1 MGKLT
6 GRIAAFEAAPPPV
19 SMPPPKPAKPKP
31 SAPPEQPA
39 PAPPVKQASQLLA
52 ELAKLKEQN
61 AELKS
66 ARRSITSDTS
76 SRRKSIE
83 DDAPSE
89 RQSAA
94 VLDRLATPAEVAV
107 PAEGMSIPELK
118 LSTGTKSSKSSLES
132 GSPNVLPLSTGST
145 RKGSGH
151 HGHHHKKGPVPR
163 SSDASARDSM
173 DVDLSD
179 RMSSFGSSIG
189 SAMTSAST
197 ATAIADAA
205 AQQELQ
211 EMRKKLGMLM
221 LGGDMSGGQAG
232 THAALTLSNAVT
244 NLSVGCWGQ
253 VTELEPLPQANLR
266 KWRQQI
272 RWHTEPLGMIVVKG
286 TATKKLDD
294 GSEIEVMV
302 DSVREDIRVSLPKL
316 EEMDNRMQALFARFS
331 DADWKY
337 RKLTPDE
344 QASAGASGKWWK
356 KVPHLPDG
364 KELPARWVSELTC
377 LVVWAHQQ
385 LRVCRDV
392 QDAAIERMPVP
403 DSFTEKLPKNARDV
417 CKDSLRK
424 AISKDQE
431 PNVAAVLKKEGL
443 SLDDKLG
450 VMELVNNLEK
460 AALIWAHKAEGGKS
474 KKDTLSEHALR
485 FVRAVKHECTSLVQ
499 SELEQ
504 AKLQHNRDVGAAVLE
519 AYSRVLESR
528 CTMMRDCSLEVLAV
542 AKAAP
547 NGLDRILAQGVDAMR
562 MDMWL
567 VSVDE
572 DVAFLKKEETID
584 EPPPEEVK
592 RASAEQNS
600 ASAAERLMAKRTK
613 EEAAALASEVGK
625 FLMESGASDRG
636 NKQANT
642 WEERKKEHDAAVKQ
656 GHTANRA
663 GSTRGAM
670 DKFER
675 ACRAFPKVSTYLS
688 AVNMR
693 FKIGESEHAA
703 CAASYVALLRMK
715 LLPNELE
722 LVQARAAADAVVAT
736 VVVTEVVDVGRA
748 SCKSAPRACGLTC
761 SRRSRRR
768 PTPTR
773 AIDSSGSPP
782 RRTRSCA
789 RCRSGPPLTSVWG
802 RGGGCSPTERRS
814 SRRRSASA

>member
-1 MGKLT
+1 
-6 GRIAAFEAAPPPV
+6 
-19 SMPPPKPAKPKP
+19 
-31 SAPPEQPA
+31 
-39 PAPPVKQASQLLA
+39 
-52 ELAKLKEQN
+52 
-61 AELKS
+61 
-66 ARRSITSDTS
+66 
-76 SRRKSIE
+76 
-83 DDAPSE
+83 
-89 RQSAA
+89 
-94 VLDRLATPAEVAV
+94 
-107 PAEGMSIPELK
+107 
-118 LSTGTKSSKSSLES
+118 
-132 GSPNVLPLSTGST
+132 
-145 RKGSGH
+145 
-151 HGHHHKKGPVPR
+151 
-163 SSDASARDSM
+163 
-173 DVDLSD
+173 
-179 RMSSFGSSIG
+179 
-189 SAMTSAST
+189 
-197 ATAIADAA
+197 
-205 AQQELQ
+205 
-211 EMRKKLGMLM
+211 
-221 LGGDMSGGQAG
+221 
-232 THAALTLSNAVT
+232 
-244 NLSVGCWGQ
+244 
-253 VTELEPLPQANLR
+253 
-266 KWRQQI
+266 
-272 RWHTEPLGMIVVKG
+272 
-286 TATKKLDD
+286 
-294 GSEIEVMV
+294 
-302 DSVREDIRVSLPKL
+302 
-316 EEMDNRMQALFARFS
+316 
-331 DADWKY
+331 
-337 RKLTPDE
+337 
-344 QASAGASGKWWK
+344 
-356 KVPHLPDG
+356 
-364 KELPARWVSELTC
+364 
-377 LVVWAHQQ
+377 
-385 LRVCRDV
+385 
-392 QDAAIERMPVP
+392 
-403 DSFTEKLPKNARDV
+403 
-417 CKDSLRK
+417 
-424 AISKDQE
+424 
-431 PNVAAVLKKEGL
+431 
-443 SLDDKLG
+443 
-450 VMELVNNLEK
+450 
-460 AALIWAHKAEGGKS
+460 
-474 KKDTLSEHALR
+474 
-485 FVRAVKHECTSLVQ
+485 
-499 SELEQ
+499 
-504 AKLQHNRDVGAAVLE
+504 VLE

-547 NGLDRILAQGVDAMR
+547 NGLDGILAQGVDAMR

-736 VVVTEVVDVGRA
+736 VVVVTEVVDVGRA

-773 AIDSSGSPP
+773 AIGSNGSPP

-789 RCRSGPPLTSVWG
+789 RCRSEPPLTSVW
-802 RGGGCSPTERRS
+802 RGGCSPTERRS
-814 SRRRSASA
+814 SRCRSVSA